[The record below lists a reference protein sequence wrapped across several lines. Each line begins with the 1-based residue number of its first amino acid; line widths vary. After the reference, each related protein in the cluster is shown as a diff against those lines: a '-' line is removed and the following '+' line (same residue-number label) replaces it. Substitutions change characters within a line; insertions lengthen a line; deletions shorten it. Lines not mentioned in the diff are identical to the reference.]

1 MHLSGITCPC
11 VKNENNTSRLLHYLE
26 HVRDCTYATTCI
38 RASGL
43 SIMMLLLGFVVLFV
57 NLCNIGCHPSSYTP
71 KSLSRRAV
79 DRLQQQTGF
88 FISSIMTTTLL
99 SFPGI
104 ALSANTR
111 VTRVKLPLSSLDG
124 VLVTSYLLDGRKMTA
139 IVDTGVIVHLTS

>member
-1 MHLSGITCPC
+1 
-11 VKNENNTSRLLHYLE
+11 
-26 HVRDCTYATTCI
+26 
-38 RASGL
+38 
-43 SIMMLLLGFVVLFV
+43 
-57 NLCNIGCHPSSYTP
+57 
-71 KSLSRRAV
+71 
-79 DRLQQQTGF
+79 
-88 FISSIMTTTLL
+88 MTTTSL